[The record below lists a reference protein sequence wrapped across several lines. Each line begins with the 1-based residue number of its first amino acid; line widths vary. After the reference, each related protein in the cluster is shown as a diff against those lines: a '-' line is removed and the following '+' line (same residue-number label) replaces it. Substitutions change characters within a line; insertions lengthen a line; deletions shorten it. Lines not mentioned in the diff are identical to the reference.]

1 MKYAIISGGG
11 GLKTHLQ
18 HIEDQKFIE
27 RIKIDVRNGI
37 IQEFRWEMT
46 WRERPSL
53 AKRYHLI
60 PHVCPMAELQKK
72 DGGAP
77 TLKQFNGLLL
87 LDVKPVVGQA
97 AQDEVKRRAMALPS
111 TQAAFVG
118 ASGQSVKLL
127 VKVARKNGVLPQT
140 ESEVNRL
147 YEQAH
152 DELLPVY
159 QALLNP
165 YAIVPDCRGAM
176 HAFLMPFDPTPM
188 VNDSAMPFVVG
199 EKYRQT
205 DVYDHEVSEMY
216 QRVVMYAVEAA
227 MEDTGRKSDA
237 PWDEDFV
244 VRVVVRLRDKQMPRE
259 DAFGQMERQMW
270 MLGKE
275 FSKDR
280 LRVIVD
286 SVYDGK
292 EDELANGASG
302 KSGRGVGE
310 SLMNVV
316 IKTLEERYQ
325 FRLNIFMG
333 YTEYRS
339 NKSQNS
345 RWEPVDDRVMN
356 ELAIQMNQVNPKIWL
371 NDVKMYINSTR
382 IPSYNVVE
390 EYMYSLRGKWD
401 GIDRIGQLAKTVP
414 TDTPKWPEWFHKW
427 FLAMVAQWLQLD
439 RKFGNSIVPLL
450 ISQQGYH
457 KSTFCRSLLPPEL
470 VKWGYKDNMSVAE
483 ERPVYQA
490 MAQRLLINLDEF
502 NRISPKKQEGFLK
515 FIITMPKVSVKRPYA
530 RIEEEMPRMASFIAT
545 TNQVDVLADPT
556 GSRRFVGIY
565 INGDID
571 TDSPINYDQLYA
583 QALYELEEADP
594 KKRISYYFNE
604 AETKEVI
611 QHNRQFQI
619 RSDALSVFYDYFDVA
634 ANESEGVWMSANQIL
649 EEIKDCS
656 VSVRKNA
663 PSLNKFARELR
674 GMPDLKQKQKRDN
687 VYYLVKKLG

>member
-1 MKYAIISGGG
+1 M
-11 GLKTHLQ
+11 
-18 HIEDQKFIE
+18 
-27 RIKIDVRNGI
+27 
-37 IQEFRWEMT
+37 
-46 WRERPSL
+46 
-53 AKRYHLI
+53 
-60 PHVCPMAELQKK
+60 
-72 DGGAP
+72 
-77 TLKQFNGLLL
+77 
-87 LDVKPVVGQA
+87 
-97 AQDEVKRRAMALPS
+97 
-111 TQAAFVG
+111 
-118 ASGQSVKLL
+118 
-127 VKVARKNGVLPQT
+127 
-140 ESEVNRL
+140 
-147 YEQAH
+147 
-152 DELLPVY
+152 
-159 QALLNP
+159 
-165 YAIVPDCRGAM
+165 
-176 HAFLMPFDPTPM
+176 
-188 VNDSAMPFVVG
+188 
-199 EKYRQT
+199 
-205 DVYDHEVSEMY
+205 
-216 QRVVMYAVEAA
+216 
-227 MEDTGRKSDA
+227 
-237 PWDEDFV
+237 
-244 VRVVVRLRDKQMPRE
+244 
-259 DAFGQMERQMW
+259 
-270 MLGKE
+270 
-275 FSKDR
+275 
-280 LRVIVD
+280 
-286 SVYDGK
+286 
-292 EDELANGASG
+292 
-302 KSGRGVGE
+302 
-310 SLMNVV
+310 
-316 IKTLEERYQ
+316 
-325 FRLNIFMG
+325 
-333 YTEYRS
+333 
-339 NKSQNS
+339 
-345 RWEPVDDRVMN
+345 
-356 ELAIQMNQVNPKIWL
+356 
-371 NDVKMYINSTR
+371 
-382 IPSYNVVE
+382 
-390 EYMYSLRGKWD
+390 
-401 GIDRIGQLAKTVP
+401 
-414 TDTPKWPEWFHKW
+414 
-427 FLAMVAQWLQLD
+427 QLD

-470 VKWGYKDNMSVAE
+470 VKWGYKDNLSVAE